1 MSTALN
7 NPSRPAVRVFV
18 ATTVL
23 LSFISFWRAAAIVL
37 SDLASSAYYVGGD
50 AEKVIG
56 KSAPWFILAVM
67 LFANCVRALY
77 IESTSMFVR
86 GGVYRVVRKAMGGT
100 LAKFSV
106 SALLFDYVLTGPI
119 SSVVAGQYLA
129 GFIQEVAH
137 YAGHPFQHF
146 PTNAFSAVFA
156 IMVAVYFWWQ
166 NTKGIH
172 ESSGKAVQIMAVTT
186 VMVIMLI
193 IWCTITIFHVPVQ
206 IPPNP
211 LRTGITLSHESL
223 GWLTGLKDSWL
234 SHLTWF
240 IVFVGFGHS
249 VLAMSGEETL
259 AQVNREIAH
268 PKLRNLKKAAVVIG
282 VYALLFTALTSFF
295 AVMIIPDKVRPEYFG
310 NLIGGISMYLW
321 GPQWAK
327 LAFHAFV
334 VLVGV
339 LILSGAQN
347 TSIVGAN
354 GVLNRVAE
362 DGVLTDAFQKPHP
375 RFGTSYRIINLVVGL
390 QLFTIILTGGDV
402 FTLAGLY
409 AFGVVWSF
417 AMMALAVLVLRYT
430 ETSKR
435 EWKVPLNI
443 PLGNGKELPLG
454 VILIASVLF
463 ITAVVN
469 FFTKYQ
475 ATIGGVSFSLLFFA
489 IFTYSERRVARQ
501 RAGKVENVD
510 QFRVYGN
517 QEPATDTLGVRPG
530 NILVAIRDPKNLYY
544 LRELL
549 RRTDTTKQDVVVM
562 TARLYHREHSFSGS
576 SMFEASQVFD
586 HYEQE
591 LFTAAVAVAEKEG
604 KPISLLVV
612 PATDVFDSIVVTAQ
626 RLESA
631 RIVCGLS
638 NKLTPDEQ
646 AKLTGD
652 AWERLPEPKPRL
664 VMEVRLPNGA
674 AREYYLG
681 PHTPRLRNQD
691 LDLLHRLWLEV
702 TSDPRF
708 AGTHHYH
715 IVAVALNELERELHS
730 PTRAEVLDRLWQE
743 LQKRPDENVN

>member
-1 MSTALN
+1 MSTATN
-7 NPSRPAVRVFV
+7 IPNRPAVRVFV

-37 SDLASSAYYVGGD
+37 SDLGSSAYYVGGD

-56 KSAPWFILAVM
+56 KTAPWFILAVM

-77 IESTSMFVR
+77 VESTSMFVR
-86 GGVYRVVRKAMGGT
+86 GGVYRVVRRAMGGT

-106 SALLFDYVLTGPI
+106 SALLFDYVLTGPL

-129 GFIQEVAH
+129 GFIQDTAV
-137 YAGHPFQHF
+137 YLKHPFHNF
-146 PTNAFSAVFA
+146 HDNAFAALFGILVT
-156 IMVAVYFWWQ
+156 IYFWHK
-166 NTKGIH
+166 NTEGMH
-172 ESSGKAVQIMAVTT
+172 ESSTKAVQIMLITT
-186 VMVIMLI
+186 VMVVILI
-193 IWCTITIFHVPVQ
+193 LWCTVTLFHTPFQV
-206 IPPNP
+206 PPNP
-211 LRTGITLSHESL
+211 LKYGITLDHESL
-223 GWLTGLKDSWL
+223 GWLTALKNIWL
-234 SHLTWF
+234 SHLTIF

-268 PKLRNLKKAAVVIG
+268 PKLKNLKKAAVVIG

-310 NLIGGISMYLW
+310 NLISGIAMNLW
-321 GPQWAK
+321 GPLWAR
-327 LAFHAFV
+327 LIFHGFV

-375 RFGTSYRIINLVVGL
+375 RYGTSYRIINLIVGL
-390 QLFTIILTGGDV
+390 QLLTIVITRGNV

-417 AMMALAVLVLRYT
+417 ALMALAVLVLRYT
-430 ETSKR
+430 EPSKR
-435 EWKVPLNI
+435 EWKVPGNI
-443 PLGNGKELPLG
+443 PLGNGRELPLG
-454 VILIASVLF
+454 VILIATVLF
-463 ITAVVN
+463 ITALVN
-469 FFTKYQ
+469 FFTKYT
-475 ATIGGVSFSLLFFA
+475 ATIGGVTFSLVFFA
-489 IFTYSERRVARQ
+489 IFTYSERRCARE
-501 RAGKVENVD
+501 RAGKPESLD
-510 QFRVYGN
+510 QFRVYGSE
-517 QEPATDTLGVRPG
+517 QPETETLGVRPG
-530 NILVAIRDPKNLYY
+530 NILVAVRDPKNLYY
-544 LRELL
+544 LREVL
-549 RRTDTTKQDVVVM
+549 RRTDTKQQDVVVM
-562 TARLYHREHSFSGS
+562 TARLYHREHSFGGNT
-576 SMFEASQVFD
+576 MFEASQVFD

-591 LFTAAVAVAEKEG
+591 LFTAAVAAAEKEG

-612 PATDVFDSIVVTAQ
+612 PASDVFDAIIVTAQ
-626 RLESA
+626 RLESN

-652 AWERLPEPKPRL
+652 AWERLPDPKPRL
-664 VMEVRLPNGA
+664 VMEVRLPDGV

-681 PHTPRLRNQD
+681 PHAPRLRNQD

-708 AGTHHYH
+708 AGAHHYH
-715 IVAVALNELERELHS
+715 VIAVALAELERELNS
-730 PTRAEVLDRLWQE
+730 GNRAEILDKLWRE
-743 LQKRPDENVN
+743 LQKRSEDDA

>member
-1 MSTALN
+1 MAQILENSK
-7 NPSRPAVRVFV
+7 RPAVRVFV

-37 SDLASSAYYVGGD
+37 SDLGSSAYYVGGD

-86 GGVYRVVRKAMGGT
+86 GGVYRVVRRAMGGT

-106 SALLFDYVLTGPI
+106 SALLFDYVLTGPL

-129 GFIQEVAH
+129 GFVADIAR
-137 YAGHPFQHF
+137 YIGHPLRYF
-146 PTNAFSAVFA
+146 PDNAFAA
-156 IMVAVYFWWQ
+156 IFGILVTLYFWWK
-166 NTKGIH
+166 NTQGIH
-172 ESSGKAVQIMAVTT
+172 ESSTKAVQIMMVTT
-186 VMVIMLI
+186 VMVVILI
-193 IWCTITIFHVPVQ
+193 FWCTVTLFHIPFQ
-206 IPPNP
+206 IPPSP
-211 LRTGITLSHESL
+211 LKWGITLDHESL
-223 GWLTGLKDSWL
+223 GWLISLKDSWL
-234 SHLTWF
+234 SHLTLF
-240 IVFVGFGHS
+240 ILFVGFGHS

-268 PKLRNLKKAAVVIG
+268 PKLKNLKKAAVVIG

-295 AVMIIPDKVRPEYFG
+295 AVMIIPDQVRHEYFG
-310 NLIGGISMYLW
+310 NLISGIAMHLW
-321 GPQWAK
+321 GPLWAR
-327 LAFHAFV
+327 LIFHGFV

-375 RFGTSYRIINLVVGL
+375 RYGTSYRIINLIVGL
-390 QLFTIILTGGDV
+390 QLLTIILTRGNV

-409 AFGVVWSF
+409 AFGVIWSF
-417 AMMALAVLVLRYT
+417 SMMALAVLVLRYT
-430 ETSKR
+430 EPSKR

-443 PLGNGKELPLG
+443 PLGKGRELPLG
-454 VILIASVLF
+454 VILIATVLF
-463 ITAVVN
+463 ITALVN

-475 ATIGGVSFSLLFFA
+475 ATIGGVSFSLVFFA
-489 IFTYSERRVARQ
+489 LFTYSERRVARQ
-501 RAGKVENVD
+501 RAGKPEGVD
-510 QFRVYGN
+510 QFRVYGSE
-517 QEPATDTLGVRPG
+517 QPETQTLGVRPG
-530 NILVAIRDPKNLYY
+530 NIVVAVRDPKNLYY
-544 LRELL
+544 LREVL
-549 RRTDTTKQDVVVM
+549 RRTDTTQQDVVVM
-562 TARLYHREHSFSGS
+562 TARLYHREHSFGGS
-576 SMFEASQVFD
+576 TMYEASQVFD

-591 LFTAAVAVAEKEG
+591 LFTAAVAAAEKEG

-612 PATDVFDSIVVTAQ
+612 PASDVFDSIIVTAQ
-626 RLESA
+626 RLESS

-638 NKLTPDEQ
+638 NKLTPDQQ

-652 AWERLPEPKPRL
+652 AWERLPDPKPRL
-664 VMEVRLPNGA
+664 VMEVRLPNGVS
-674 AREYYLG
+674 REYYLG
-681 PHTPRLRNQD
+681 PHAPRLRNQE

-708 AGTHHYH
+708 AGAHHYH
-715 IVAVALNELERELHS
+715 VIAVALQELERELNS
-730 PTRAEVLDRLWQE
+730 AKRPEVLDKLWQE
-743 LQKRPDENVN
+743 LQKRSEDDL

>member
-1 MSTALN
+1 MSTAFN
-7 NPSRPAVRVFV
+7 NIKRPAVRVFV

-37 SDLASSAYYVGGD
+37 SDLGSSAYYVGGD

-56 KSAPWFILAVM
+56 KSAPWFILGVM

-86 GGVYRVVRKAMGGT
+86 GGVYRVVRRAMGNT

-106 SALLFDYVLTGPI
+106 SALLFDYVLTGPL

-129 GFIQEVAH
+129 GFIQDIAR
-137 YAGHPFQHF
+137 YAGHPLRHF
-146 PTNAFSAVFA
+146 PDNGFA
-156 IMVAVYFWWQ
+156 SLFGILVTIYFWWK
-166 NTKGIH
+166 NTQGMH
-172 ESSGKAVQIMAVTT
+172 ESSGKALQIMQVTT
-186 VMVIMLI
+186 VMVVILI
-193 IWCTITIFHVPVQ
+193 IWCTVTLFHSPMPL
-206 IPPNP
+206 PPNP
-211 LRTGITLSHESL
+211 LKSGIILGKESL
-223 GWLTGLKDSWL
+223 GWLVGLKNSWI
-234 SHLTWF
+234 SHLTLF

-268 PKLRNLKKAAVVIG
+268 PKLRNLKKAALVIG
-282 VYALLFTALTSFF
+282 IYALLFTALTSFF
-295 AVMIIPDKVRPEYFG
+295 AVMIIPDNVRPEYFG
-310 NLIGGISMYLW
+310 NLISGIAMHLW
-321 GPQWAK
+321 GPAWAR
-327 LAFHAFV
+327 LIFHGFV

-375 RFGTSYRIINLVVGL
+375 RYGTSYRIINLVVGM
-390 QLFTIILTGGDV
+390 QLLTILITGGNV

-430 ETSKR
+430 EPAKR

-443 PLGNGKELPLG
+443 PLGNGRELPLG
-454 VILIASVLF
+454 VILIGIVLL
-463 ITAVVN
+463 ITALVN
-469 FFTKYQ
+469 FFTKVE
-475 ATIGGVSFSLLFFA
+475 ATIGGVTFSLFFFA
-489 IFTYSERRVARQ
+489 LFTYSERRVARK
-501 RAGKVENVD
+501 RAGKPESVD

-517 QEPATDTLGVRPG
+517 EEPANETLGVRPG
-530 NILVAIRDPKNLYY
+530 NILVAVRDPKNLYY
-544 LRELL
+544 LREVL
-549 RRTDTTKQDVVVM
+549 RRTDTTLQDVVVM
-562 TARLYHREHSFSGS
+562 TSRLYHREHSFGDTK
-576 SMFEASQVFD
+576 FEASQVFD

-591 LFTAAVAVAEKEG
+591 LFTAAVAAAEKEG
-604 KPISLLVV
+604 RPISLLVV

-626 RLESA
+626 RLESS

-638 NKLTPDEQ
+638 NKLSPDQQ

-652 AWERLPEPKPRL
+652 AWERLPDPKPRL
-664 VMEVRLPNGA
+664 VMEVRMPNGVS
-674 AREYYLG
+674 REYYLG
-681 PHTPRLRNQD
+681 PHTPRLRDQD
-691 LDLLHRLWLEV
+691 LDLLHRIWLET

-708 AGTHHYH
+708 AGAHHYH
-715 IVAVALNELERELHS
+715 VVAVALEELERELHS
-730 PTRAEVLDRLWQE
+730 SKRQEILDKLWQE
-743 LQKRPDENVN
+743 LQKRSEEAN

>member
-1 MSTALN
+1 MPAALN
-7 NPSRPAVRVFV
+7 NTKRPAVRVFV

-37 SDLASSAYYVGGD
+37 SDLGSSAYYVGGD

-86 GGVYRVVRKAMGGT
+86 GGVYRVVRRAMGNT

-106 SALLFDYVLTGPI
+106 SALLFDYVLTGPL
-119 SSVVAGQYLA
+119 SSVVAGEYLA
-129 GFIQEVAH
+129 GFIEDTAR
-137 YAGHPFQHF
+137 YAGHPLRHF
-146 PTNAFSAVFA
+146 PENAFAAVFG
-156 IMVAVYFWWQ
+156 ILVTIYFWWK
-166 NTKGIH
+166 NTQGIH
-172 ESSGKAVQIMAVTT
+172 ESSQKAVQIMAITT
-186 VMVIMLI
+186 VMVVILI
-193 IWCTITIFHVPVQ
+193 IWCVVTLFHAPFQ

-211 LRTGITLSHESL
+211 LRYGIILNKESL
-223 GWLTGLKDSWL
+223 GWLSALKGSWL
-234 SHLTWF
+234 SHLTMF

-282 VYALLFTALTSFF
+282 IYALLFTALTSFF
-295 AVMIIPDKVRPEYFG
+295 AVMIITDSVRHEYFG
-310 NLIGGISMYLW
+310 NLISGIAMHLW
-321 GPQWAK
+321 GPLWAR
-327 LAFHAFV
+327 LVFHGFV

-347 TSIVGAN
+347 TSVVGAN

-375 RFGTSYRIINLVVGL
+375 RYGTSYRIINLVVGL
-390 QLFTIILTGGDV
+390 QLLTIILTRGNV

-417 AMMALAVLVLRYT
+417 SMMALAVLVLRYT
-430 ETSKR
+430 EPAKR
-435 EWKVPLNI
+435 EWKVPGNI
-443 PLGNGKELPLG
+443 PLGRGRELPLG
-454 VILIASVLF
+454 VILIATVLF

-475 ATIGGVSFSLLFFA
+475 ATIGGVSFSLVFFA
-489 IFTYSERRVARQ
+489 LFTYSERRVARQ
-501 RAGKVENVD
+501 RAGKPESLD

-517 QEPATDTLGVRPG
+517 EEPAGETLGVRPG
-530 NILVAIRDPKNLYY
+530 NILVAVRDPKNLYY
-544 LRELL
+544 LREVL
-549 RRTDTTKQDVVVM
+549 RRTDTRQQDVVVM

-576 SMFEASQVFD
+576 ATFEADQVFD

-591 LFTAAVAVAEKEG
+591 LFTAAVAAAEKEG

-612 PATDVFDSIVVTAQ
+612 PAADVFDSIIVTAQ
-626 RLESA
+626 RLESS
-631 RIVCGLS
+631 RIVSGLS
-638 NKLTPDEQ
+638 NKLSPDQQ

-652 AWERLPEPKPRL
+652 AWERLPDPKPRL
-664 VMEVRLPNGA
+664 VMEVRLPNGVS
-674 AREYYLG
+674 REYYLG
-681 PHTPRLRNQD
+681 PHAPRLRNQD
-691 LDLLHRLWLEV
+691 LDLLHRVWLEI
-702 TSDPRF
+702 SADPRF
-708 AGTHHYH
+708 AGVHHYH
-715 IVAVALNELERELHS
+715 IVAVALEELERELQGPRGS
-730 PTRAEVLDRLWQE
+730 EVLDKLWQE
-743 LQKRPDENVN
+743 LERRSEY